1 MTKTFTENDAIKYVY
16 NELKGA
22 IKAEFEKALMY
33 NAQMAEYV
41 NELLIMKE
49 SINMASKEPSDKVI
63 DAIMEYSKSF
73 SLHVVQH

>member
-1 MTKTFTENDAIKYVY
+1 MIKTFTENDAVKYVY

-22 IKAEFEKALMY
+22 KKAAFERALMY
-33 NAQMAEYV
+33 NSRMAEYV
-41 NELLIMKE
+41 NELLITKE
-49 SINMASKEPSDKVI
+49 SIDLVAKEPSDKVI

>member
-1 MTKTFTENDAIKYVY
+1 MTKTFTENDAVKYVY
-16 NELKGA
+16 NELKGS

-33 NAQMAEYV
+33 NAVMAEYV

-49 SINMASKEPSDKVI
+49 SINRAKKEPSDKVI